1 MVRRGTL
8 DSQIPSAQ
16 GNRLVALVLSEV
28 EFCGKPSQD
37 AKMGRK
43 PQSRIIDL
51 LELSQPENL
60 QRSKESDFGK
70 TSPLE
75 IRELADAVG
84 RRTRSLITPNPILE
98 IERTKAQ
105 RGLDLSAHDLRML
118 CLVVLDVVIDKMGF
132 GTGAGWHNIA
142 VALGPI
148 IHSADPDITTE
159 TEEQIVELVLNA
171 LLNERDRRQQFVERY
186 AALEDASIVWREFAY
201 RLLEER
207 QLADSEDRVF
217 RASSEA
223 INLYTEMLG
232 YKLEDAAQADLAV
245 LKYQSDRGRLDD
257 AIHTA
262 RQAQIRAKAYAE
274 KIRMALELARR
285 DADQAKW
292 TTNILPLITDAL
304 EHIQERLQKEGEL
317 RNGLEQRRDHAG
329 KDDLSK
335 INRLLA
341 EIEKSERTNLELHNL
356 LLVAN
361 DSYRQEHTRQ
371 RLLRAGP
378 GLHVNLQSE
387 VLLPWLGM
395 ETKLAGALAPVAFNI
410 VTGQN
415 VTAITSIEQMW
426 ARLLAPPPQTTV
438 PEADVN
444 MPATEMLQ
452 EPPPI
457 FSAEDESSVRDFL
470 RAELHSARRLEELL
484 LTAAERHLTSAA
496 KRLFVLCTM
505 QQFGAVGDQLQ
516 FHVRPIGSGLS
527 CDSFVGDDLELSRL
541 EL

>member
-1 MVRRGTL
+1 MRG
-8 DSQIPSAQ
+8 
-16 GNRLVALVLSEV
+16 
-28 EFCGKPSQD
+28 
-37 AKMGRK
+37 K
-43 PQSRIIDL
+43 PQSRLTDL
-51 LELSQPENL
+51 FELSRPENL
-60 QRSKESDFGK
+60 QKRKDGDFEK

-132 GTGAGWHNIA
+132 GTGAGRQDIA
-142 VALGPI
+142 AALGPI
-148 IHSADPDITTE
+148 IHSADPEITTD

-171 LLNERDRRQQFVERY
+171 LLNERERRQQFVERY
-186 AALEDASIVWREFAY
+186 AALEDASVVWREFAY

-207 QLADSEDRVF
+207 QLPDSEDRVF

-292 TTNILPLITDAL
+292 TTNILPLIADAL

-317 RNGLEQRRDHAG
+317 RNGLEQRRDQAG
-329 KDDLSK
+329 KDDLYK

-341 EIEKSERTNLELHNL
+341 EIEKSERTNLQLHNL

-378 GLHVNLQSE
+378 GLHVNLQAD
-387 VLLPWLGM
+387 VFLPWLGM
-395 ETKLAGALAPVAFNI
+395 QIKLAGDLAPVAFNTLAGHNI
-410 VTGQN
+410 EPV
-415 VTAITSIEQMW
+415 TSIEQMW
-426 ARLLAPPPQTTV
+426 ARLLAPPPQSTV
-438 PEADVN
+438 AEADVT
-444 MPATEMLQ
+444 MPATEILR

-457 FSAEDESSVRDFL
+457 FSAEEQSSVREFL
-470 RAELHSARRLEELL
+470 RTELHSPRRLEELL
-484 LTAAERHLTSAA
+484 VIAGERNLKSAA
-496 KRLFVLCTM
+496 KRLFVLLTL

-516 FHVRPIGSGLS
+516 FSVRPIGSRLS
-527 CDSFVGDDLELSRL
+527 CDSFFGDDLELSRF
-541 EL
+541 ER

>member
-1 MVRRGTL
+1 MRAVS
-8 DSQIPSAQ
+8 DVES
-16 GNRLVALVLSEV
+16 GN
-28 EFCGKPSQD
+28 KPSQD
-37 AKMGRK
+37 AKMSIK
-43 PQSRIIDL
+43 PQSRQVDL
-51 LELSQPENL
+51 FERSNPEDI
-60 QRSKESDFGK
+60 QRLKDSDFEK

-84 RRTRSLITPNPILE
+84 RRTRSLITLNPILE
-98 IERTKAQ
+98 IERNKLQ
-105 RGLDLSAHDLRML
+105 RELDLSAHDLRML

-132 GTGAGWHNIA
+132 GTGAGLNDIA

-148 IHSADPDITTE
+148 IHSADPEIAAE
-159 TEEQIVELVLNA
+159 AQAQIIDLVLNA
-171 LLNERDRRQQFVERY
+171 LLNERNRRQQFVERY

-257 AIHTA
+257 AIRTA

-292 TTNILPLITDAL
+292 ASNILPLIADAL

-317 RNGLEQRRDHAG
+317 RNGLEQRRDQAG
-329 KDDLSK
+329 KDDLNK
-335 INRLLA
+335 INRLLR

-378 GLHVNLQSE
+378 GLHVNLQSD
-387 VLLPWLGM
+387 VFLPWLGL
-395 ETKLAGALAPVAFNI
+395 ETKLAGDLASVAFNI
-410 VTGQN
+410 LAGHN
-415 VTAITSIEQMW
+415 VTAITSLEQMW
-426 ARLLAPPPQTTV
+426 ARLLAPPPQATV
-438 PEADVN
+438 PEADVS
-444 MPATEMLQ
+444 MPATELLR

-457 FSAEDESSVRDFL
+457 FSAEEQSSVRDFL
-470 RAELHSARRLEELL
+470 RAELHSPRRLEELL
-484 LTAAERHLTSAA
+484 VTAGERQLTSAA
-496 KRLFVLCTM
+496 KRFFVLLTVG
-505 QQFGAVGDQLQ
+505 QFGAVGDQVQ
-516 FHVRPIGSGLS
+516 FHVWPIGSRLS
-527 CDSFVGDDLELSRL
+527 CDPFVGDDLELSRL
-541 EL
+541 ER